1 MKKQKI
7 FAFLLAILLLL
18 PNISITSYAAE
29 NAGIAVTLSSE
40 TVEVGEQVTVT
51 VSLTGYDADA
61 VPIRGIQID
70 VTGVDESILT
80 VADGSYISLIE
91 DSTAASNTAVYQ
103 QANQLLRLLYA
114 NMSGTL
120 AQSYGDVFQMT
131 FTVNSELTEAGSIT
145 LPLTAKIQTT
155 ESRITITDE
164 IVISYVPAGEAP
176 NPDIV
181 SVDIE
186 WSGMNF
192 TYTEGT
198 WNAKTHSYD
207 GAGWTDNGTGYVT
220 VNNTGTVDTTATFVF
235 DSNREEI
242 SGSFTDGT
250 NAIVGSVDIAAGQSQ
265 TAYLLLSGKPAEE
278 LSNAKIGTVTVTIGG
293 E

>member
-7 FAFLLAILLLL
+7 LALILAILLLL
-18 PNISITSYAAE
+18 PNINITSYAAE
-29 NAGIAVTLSSE
+29 NAGIAVTVSSE
-40 TVEVGEQVTVT
+40 TVKAGEQVTVT
-51 VSLTGYDADA
+51 VSLSGYDGEA

-80 VADGSYISLIE
+80 VEDGSYVSLIE

-103 QANQLLRLLYA
+103 QANKLLRLIYA

-120 AQSYGDVFQMT
+120 AQPHEDVFQMT

-155 ESRITITDE
+155 ESRVTITDE
-164 IVISYVPAGEAP
+164 IIIAYEPASEE
-176 NPDIV
+176 PDSDVV

-186 WSGMNF
+186 WGGMSF

-198 WNAKTHSYD
+198 WNTKTHSYD

-220 VNNTGTVDTTATFVF
+220 ISNIGTIDTTATFVYN
-235 DSNREEI
+235 SSREEI
-242 SGSFTDGT
+242 RGSFTDGT
-250 NAIVGSVDIAAGQSQ
+250 NVIADPVNIVAGQSQ

-278 LSNAKIGTVTVTIGG
+278 LSNIKIGTVTVTIGG